1 MKLSPQSRGFADSSG
16 SPTAW
21 LRLLPLFSW
30 NEPPDTRLQPTRA
43 SLTRCDENTCEN
55 DVAKF

>member
-16 SPTAW
+16 SPTAL